1 MKSLKIFIQTINM
14 ALKEGFAAITDF
26 LHDYHNEPDYRQ
38 GINQIIGPVLL
49 VLAVLIVLLILGLL
63 WK

>member
-1 MKSLKIFIQTINM
+1 MKTLKTLLHTAKE
-14 ALKEGFAAITDF
+14 ALKESFSATTDF
-26 LHDYHNEPDYRQ
+26 LHDYHNEADYRQ

-49 VLAVLIVLLILGLL
+49 VLAVLIVLLILGLI